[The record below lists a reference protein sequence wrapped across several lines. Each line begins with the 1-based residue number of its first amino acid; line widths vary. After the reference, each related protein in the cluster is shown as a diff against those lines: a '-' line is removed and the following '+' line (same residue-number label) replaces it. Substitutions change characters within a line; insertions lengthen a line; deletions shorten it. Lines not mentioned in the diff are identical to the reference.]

1 MVLSW
6 VYWSCA
12 CMPLSRPPKP
22 DCLKPPKGVV
32 MSPSPKL
39 FTVTVPAR
47 IARAPRSAR
56 LMLAVKI
63 EAARP

>member
-1 MVLSW
+1 
-6 VYWSCA
+6 
-12 CMPLSRPPKP
+12 
-22 DCLKPPKGVV
+22 

-39 FTVTVPAR
+39 LTVTVPAR